1 MFNITGK
8 PCAQKILT
16 LVSNRAPEVVSNVGV
31 AEVDMKVA
39 EEGLVATMEEVEEED
54 TTTGVAGGEVEE
66 EEEVGVAITHLATRA
81 IAARKLRHS
90 LLNAV
95 SRLDK
100 QSCTDP
106 GLQNGMEPWLLK

>member
-1 MFNITGK
+1 MTNVFNINGK
-8 PCAQKILT
+8 PCARKILS
-16 LVSNRAPEVVSNVGV
+16 LLSNRAPEVVSNVGV
-31 AEVDMKVA
+31 AEVDMKG
-39 EEGLVATMEEVEEED
+39 EGEGLVATMEEVEEED
-54 TTTGVAGGEVEE
+54 TTTEVAGE
-66 EEEVGVAITHLATRA
+66 EEEVGVDITHLATRA